1 MFSWKTPCTF
11 WGNTTSM
18 CLVVWMTALWLTH
31 SVVCFY
37 HCRYRENTELLDV
50 CAMQDRSVKRLNY
63 LSSAERSMV
72 HDKVLDLCASQVD
85 VENSQDETATQSQ
98 SVSIIII
105 HLVWVVS
112 LEVCMHVHLLNQQVR
127 TTPSSLNMNQ
137 SSWRFSSTWQQVM
150 LIWMVALCY
159 GRKITPCFYP
169 MYLNWLGKCWLF
181 KVPL

>member
-11 WGNTTSM
+11 RGITTSM

-85 VENSQDETATQSQ
+85 VENSQDGTATQSQ

-112 LEVCMHVHLLNQQVR
+112 FGGLYACSSSQPTGENNSVQSKHESIKLEIQQYLAASDADMDGCPLL
-127 TTPSSLNMNQ
+127 
-137 SSWRFSSTWQQVM
+137 W
-150 LIWMVALCY
+150 
-159 GRKITPCFYP
+159 
-169 MYLNWLGKCWLF
+169 
-181 KVPL
+181 